1 MTPGFIV
8 NKKESVALPMQW
20 KIITVLGLSAV
31 LLGCTT
37 SKPAET
43 PVETAARKAPPPS
56 EQQEQLASTIAGA
69 TYLRNYCNRSDLG
82 ENKEIFNTIVSL
94 AQRKGWDVGRL
105 DQSALTERSV
115 AFYGN
120 LVNSRNVAEN
130 CTQLNRSL
138 AGILRS
144 AYAR

>member
-1 MTPGFIV
+1 MY
-8 NKKESVALPMQW
+8 KKESVAFPMQW
-20 KIITVLGLSAV
+20 KMITVLGLSAA

-37 SKPAET
+37 TRPSEPPAAA
-43 PVETAARKAPPPS
+43 AARRAPPPS

-82 ENKEIFNTIVSL
+82 ENKEIFNAIVSL
-94 AQRKGWDVGRL
+94 AQRKGWDVARL

-120 LVNSRNVAEN
+120 LVNSRNVGEN
-130 CTQLNRSL
+130 CTQLNRAL